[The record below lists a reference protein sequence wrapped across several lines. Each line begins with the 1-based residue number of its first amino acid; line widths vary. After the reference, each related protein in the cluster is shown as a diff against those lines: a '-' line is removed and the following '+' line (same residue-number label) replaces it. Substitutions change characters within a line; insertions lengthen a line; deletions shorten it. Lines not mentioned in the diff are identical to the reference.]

1 LVQARGVVWSTNPNP
16 DISLSTK
23 TLNGPGFGTFTDN
36 LTRLVPNTTYYV
48 RAYATNSAGTAYG
61 NQVVFKTTN
70 SSIGFPCSGTPTVN
84 DIDGNIYNTTPIGT
98 QCWMRENLR
107 TTKYRDGTVIPMD
120 SSGGEYGNKIGETWS
135 NRTLGARTIN
145 RNNFNNLM
153 TFGYLYNWYS
163 VNDNKGLCPIG
174 WSVPSDE
181 DWTKLTN
188 FLGSEA
194 GGKLKTQGTTHW
206 RHPNLGATDEVNFSA
221 LPGGI
226 RGTDGEY
233 YNIGFAGD
241 WWSSTSID
249 SNRAWSRW
257 LYSNSTELSRDS
269 QCAGYKKTG
278 LSVRCIKN

>member
-1 LVQARGVVWSTNPNP
+1 
-16 DISLSTK
+16 
-23 TLNGPGFGTFTDN
+23 
-36 LTRLVPNTTYYV
+36 
-48 RAYATNSAGTAYG
+48 
-61 NQVVFKTTN
+61 
-70 SSIGFPCSGTPTVN
+70 
-84 DIDGNIYNTTPIGT
+84 
-98 QCWMRENLR
+98 
-107 TTKYRDGTVIPMD
+107 
-120 SSGGEYGNKIGETWS
+120 
-135 NRTLGARTIN
+135 
-145 RNNFNNLM
+145 
-153 TFGYLYNWYS
+153 
-163 VNDNKGLCPIG
+163 
-174 WSVPSDE
+174 
-181 DWTKLTN
+181 
-188 FLGSEA
+188 
-194 GGKLKTQGTTHW
+194 LKTQGTTHW